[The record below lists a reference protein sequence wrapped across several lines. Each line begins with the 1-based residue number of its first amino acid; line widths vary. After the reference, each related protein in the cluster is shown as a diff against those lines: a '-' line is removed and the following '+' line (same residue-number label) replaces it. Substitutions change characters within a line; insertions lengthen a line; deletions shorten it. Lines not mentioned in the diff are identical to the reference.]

1 MAPHRYLPHVPL
13 PSFTPTLQ
21 VFQDYLIPSLSLLPN
36 DVEEAVRVEYA
47 LGIAQLAAAAHKHL
61 MRLQQQVNREALG
74 AAAAAALGD
83 VQGMAGAV
91 QPFRCAGAG
100 GEGKGGEAPAEA
112 AAGSNPE
119 VQTNS

>member
-1 MAPHRYLPHVPL
+1 M
-13 PSFTPTLQ
+13 
-21 VFQDYLIPSLSLLPN
+21 FQDYLIPSLSLLPN

-100 GEGKGGEAPAEA
+100 GEGKGGRRLLKQQLAAMRRGSDQQLEA
-112 AAGSNPE
+112 
-119 VQTNS
+119 